1 MVRIGYPSIG
11 STEGAMLKP
20 GLCQRGFDIHS
31 TLLEFLDNEP
41 CPHIANR
48 N

>member
-11 STEGAMLKP
+11 PNEGAMLKP
-20 GLCQRGFDIHS
+20 CLCQRGFDIHS
-31 TLLEFLDNEP
+31 MLLELLDNEP
-41 CPHIANR
+41 CPQIANR

>member
-11 STEGAMLKP
+11 SNEGAMLKP

-31 TLLEFLDNEP
+31 MLLELLDNEP
-41 CPHIANR
+41 CPQIANR